1 MNNLLGTSV
10 KQNETFIKKLEE
22 LKLQW
27 EDHKK
32 KINSMKMNKSE
43 LIEYTKKIS
52 EGYVANI
59 NIIVDISSILINYR
73 EFMNDLVKDMQSVFD
88 DTKGISILSQ
98 TDIDYLKNT
107 TDIKLEELKN
117 YFNKNLPTLMSEFKN
132 KGFDETAKKLGGLQ
146 SDFESIISSQ
156 GRLTVGGGANIKKHV
171 VKKAVSKKPVV
182 KKAVAKK
189 K

>member
-73 EFMNDLVKDMQSVFD
+73 ERN
-88 DTKGISILSQ
+88 
-98 TDIDYLKNT
+98 
-107 TDIKLEELKN
+107 
-117 YFNKNLPTLMSEFKN
+117 
-132 KGFDETAKKLGGLQ
+132 
-146 SDFESIISSQ
+146 
-156 GRLTVGGGANIKKHV
+156 NIGKFIQ
-171 VKKAVSKKPVV
+171 
-182 KKAVAKK
+182 
-189 K
+189 